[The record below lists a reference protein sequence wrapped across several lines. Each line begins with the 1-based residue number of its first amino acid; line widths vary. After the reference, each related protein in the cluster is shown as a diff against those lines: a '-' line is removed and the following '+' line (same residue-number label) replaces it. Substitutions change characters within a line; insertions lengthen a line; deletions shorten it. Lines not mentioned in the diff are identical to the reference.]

1 MYDGRVFFVAQNNGS
16 SSAAPW
22 SCHPAVTQTGQNPR
36 VQNHSNDVI
45 DLCDDDEEPAPSSET
60 SPVSHQGEENVI
72 FVSYIPPKSDSG
84 SRQAG
89 QAAACRF
96 SCQADVPVLR
106 GGGLGQNMSISK
118 VTDVYAPT
126 EINVSSTQSLF
137 SISDLQLDSMVRD
150 TETGRPAAQTLQ
162 NSRLSA
168 PHWTSPP
175 APEPELCPRSD
186 QQLRRIFGIT
196 SDVKVFLQKL
206 DESAAERLLED
217 NRNNRKATKRLKEN
231 KTTPEKVTA
240 ERMDVHKELDVYIP
254 KAAEVIIL
262 PLQNLPKPV
271 LRKMGLADGKASRMS
286 AGSPDV
292 IWICPV
298 VPRRKDQGPA
308 SGQGRGSAENTKS
321 LLEAKIQA
329 GLARQQT
336 SFSSSSRAAW
346 EALTNISGAQFS
358 KTPLLRQDSA
368 PLVSQNAVFIHN
380 GLIYL
385 CTRKSSGNHG
395 QPKTR
400 ELQTSSRSSEL
411 PSGKSKQVQLS
422 DGRAKVNHAAGQ
434 IKPNGSTVGSER
446 SSPQPS
452 DNKDEPFVKVLRPEP
467 VSEEAALQPV
477 LVPPQE
483 DQRIM
488 TSSYEMHDF
497 GEEDTPGTAWND
509 PDTQTDGP
517 GADRSVAQT
526 WTRIESSAGSSM
538 LGDLEFTTLE
548 NQERV
553 ARLKAKLMQDSAAF
567 YSSAMF

>member
-16 SSAAPW
+16 SSAAPR

-483 DQRIM
+483 DQRIT